1 MDPSFARRFQGKMAA
16 VQEDGGSQ
24 SSPMARARPSNL
36 SNHGGGG
43 GGAYASPGP
52 PSHMSSL
59 SGGSD
64 MGTHTAVAAA
74 ATATA
79 APQPGYSSAGR
90 PKNRRLQ
97 ASSGVSRERPDGG
110 IADGLSGDGN
120 NGHNGHNGLASPG
133 FPSASSPVRA

>member
-110 IADGLSGDGN
+110 IQSRHQCIEIIGA
-120 NGHNGHNGLASPG
+120 HCR
-133 FPSASSPVRA
+133 RAAANIHVAFWWQL